1 MRKLLNTLFVTSED
15 VYLALESENVVVYA
29 GDEKRG
35 QYPLLLL
42 EGIVSFSYKG
52 ASPALM
58 GACAQ
63 RGIQLAFLTPRGRF
77 LARVCGQD
85 RGNVLLRKAQY
96 RSSDDPAESCRI
108 ARSFIFGKVYNQR
121 WVLERTLRDH
131 RLRVDEAALRQA
143 SQALADFLPIIE
155 ATEDLDILRGIE
167 GEAAARYFQV
177 FDEMVLSQK
186 ADFLLNDRNR
196 RPPTD
201 NMNALL
207 SFAYTILANDCASVL
222 ESVGLDS
229 YVGFLHRDRPGRA
242 SLSLDLME
250 ELRAPLADRL
260 CLTLINNRVLQ
271 DKHFERQDSGAV
283 YLSADGRKQFLNAW
297 QNRKREELT
306 HPYLKEKICWGA
318 GSLRTGFAAGPLPAE
333 RSGRISAIPVEVMAI
348 HPAWKTK
355 GGFIH
360 AGTDYLRRF
369 HAGQRRQAQ
378 ATAGSQMLRS
388 PRPACT
394 KLRI

>member
-15 VYLALESENVVVYA
+15 VYLALEAENVVVYA
-29 GDEKRG
+29 GEEKRG
-35 QYPLLLL
+35 QFPLLML
-42 EGIVSFSYKG
+42 EGIVTFSYKG

-58 GACAQ
+58 GARAQ

-85 RGNVLLRKAQY
+85 RGNVLLRKTQY
-96 RSSDDPAESCRI
+96 RSSDDTAESCRI

-131 RLRVDEAALRQA
+131 RLRVDETALHQA
-143 SQALADFLPIIE
+143 SQALASFLPIIE
-155 ATEDLDILRGIE
+155 TAEELDTLRGLE

-207 SFAYTILANDCASVL
+207 SFAYTILANDCASAL

-260 CLTLINNRVLQ
+260 CLTLVNNRVLQ

-283 YLSADGRKQFLNAW
+283 YLSDEGRKQFLTAW

-306 HPYLKEKICWGA
+306 HPYLKEKICWGLVPYVQA
-318 GSLRTGFAAGPLPAE
+318 LLLTR
-333 RSGRISAIPVEVMAI
+333 
-348 HPAWKTK
+348 
-355 GGFIH
+355 
-360 AGTDYLRRF
+360 YLRGDLDGYPPF
-369 HAGQRRQAQ
+369 
-378 ATAGSQMLRS
+378 LW
-388 PRPACT
+388 
-394 KLRI
+394 K

>member
-35 QYPLLLL
+35 QYPMLML

-108 ARSFIFGKVYNQR
+108 ARGFIFGKVYNQR

-131 RLRVDEAALRQA
+131 RLRVNESTLHQA
-143 SQALADFLPIIE
+143 SQALAAFLPIIE
-155 ATEDLDILRGIE
+155 TTEDLDTLRGIE

-196 RPPTD
+196 RPPMD

-207 SFAYTILANDCASVL
+207 SFAYTILANDCASAL

-260 CLTLINNRVLQ
+260 CLTLVNNRVLQ

-283 YLSADGRKQFLNAW
+283 FLSADGRKQFLNAW

-306 HPYLKEKICWGA
+306 HPYLKEKICWGLVPYVQA
-318 GSLRTGFAAGPLPAE
+318 LLLAR
-333 RSGRISAIPVEVMAI
+333 
-348 HPAWKTK
+348 
-355 GGFIH
+355 
-360 AGTDYLRRF
+360 YLRGDLDGYAPF
-369 HAGQRRQAQ
+369 
-378 ATAGSQMLRS
+378 LW
-388 PRPACT
+388 
-394 KLRI
+394 K